1 MTITTQQLVSMLTA
15 TVLGALIGLE
25 REVSKKPIGLR
36 TNMLICL
43 GASIFTIISIEL
55 GLSLGGSPERM
66 AANVVQGVGFLGA
79 GAIMRD
85 RGTIQGA
92 TTAATIWLVASLG
105 VACGAGFFLVAIVGT
120 VLTLFVLFAL
130 HPLERR
136 LDRRRAGGGK
146 PAGEEQIS

>member
-1 MTITTQQLVSMLTA
+1 MLA
-15 TVLGALIGLE
+15 AAILGALIGLE
-25 REVSKKPIGLR
+25 RQVSRKPVGLR
-36 TNMLICL
+36 TNILICL
-43 GASIFTIISIEL
+43 GACIFTIISLQL
-55 GLSLGGSPERM
+55 GVSLGASPERM

-120 VLTLFVLFAL
+120 VLALFVLFGL
-130 HPLERR
+130 HPLEKR
-136 LDRRRAGGGK
+136 LDRRRLGNNR
-146 PAGEEQIS
+146 PTLEERDL